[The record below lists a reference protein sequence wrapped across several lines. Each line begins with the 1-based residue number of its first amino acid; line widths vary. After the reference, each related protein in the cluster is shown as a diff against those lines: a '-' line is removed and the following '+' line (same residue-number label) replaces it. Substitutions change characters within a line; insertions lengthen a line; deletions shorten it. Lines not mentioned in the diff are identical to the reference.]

1 MILVVQ
7 RVERACVEIEGRIFS
22 KINNG
27 LFVLL
32 GIEKGDGE
40 KELEYLSKK
49 IVDLRIFNDEN
60 GKMNLCVKDIDG
72 EILIISQFTLC
83 TDDQKSGN
91 RPSFFNAEV
100 GDRAESLYNSFI
112 EKTKSYYES
121 VKVKSGQFAAMM
133 KIELVNDGPV
143 TIILKKKFNEGR

>member
-7 RVERACVEIEGRIFS
+7 RVDNAYVEIEG
-22 KINNG
+22 KIYEKIG
-27 LFVLL
+27 KGILALL

-40 KELEYLSKK
+40 KEIDYLSKK

-60 GKMNLCVKDIDG
+60 NKMNLCVRDIDG

-91 RPSFFNAEV
+91 RPSFFNAEEGV
-100 GDRAESLYNSFI
+100 KAEALYSLFI
-112 EKTKSYYES
+112 EKTKEYYIEN
-121 VKVKSGQFAAMM
+121 KIKSGLFAAMM
-133 KIELVNDGPV
+133 KINLVNDGPV
-143 TIILKKKFNEGR
+143 TIILKKKFNA